1 MLGQPL
7 PSLVRMLA
15 LDLLVMVLSLTV
27 HECAHAWVAFRLG
40 DDTAQRQGRLSLS
53 PVTHIDPIGTLLIP
67 AMSVFLGGF
76 GFIGWA
82 RPTPVTPSKFRSS
95 VSMRA
100 GMALVAAAGPF
111 SNLLLALAAIGL
123 FAICSHADV
132 GLWDHAGRATGIRA
146 LLDATFRINVGLLV
160 FNFLPIPPLDGSRLL
175 PRSLDD
181 LQAAIAPYS
190 FVLLLIVINV
200 PILSEYMVSRP
211 IRLVMTLLQSVFQ
224 TQIVHGVAS

>member
-1 MLGQPL
+1 VLAQPL
-7 PSLVRMLA
+7 LLVRLLA

-27 HECAHAWVAFRLG
+27 HECAHAWVAYRLG

-53 PVTHIDPIGTLLIP
+53 PVTHIDPIGSLLIP
-67 AMSVFLGGF
+67 AMSLIVGGF

-95 VSMRA
+95 VHMRT

-111 SNLLLALAAIGL
+111 SNLVLALVAIGL
-123 FAICSHADV
+123 FAICNRADV
-132 GLWDHAGRATGIRA
+132 GLWDSAGRATGISA
-146 LLDATFRINVGLLV
+146 LLQQMFMVNVGLLV

-211 IRLVMTLLQSVFQ
+211 ISLVMNLLQSAFQ
-224 TQIVHGVAS
+224 TQIVHGAAS